1 MLELLNLDQKISKED
16 YARTFPELEERLGQC
31 QRAARAAGI
40 PVIIVCEG
48 WDAAGKGTV
57 INRLAAALDPRGFQV
72 HLVGPAN
79 EVDRWY
85 PWPRRFWN
93 ALPADGL
100 FAIFDHS
107 WYRRVLADRIDKA
120 VPAESWRGAYE
131 EILELE
137 RTLCSAG
144 AVIVK
149 LWMHIDKAEQKRRF
163 RRLTKHSA
171 TAWKVA
177 KPERTQ
183 HRRWAQWLPA
193 VEEMLER
200 TGTAAAPWTVVE
212 ATQARFARVKIFRTV
227 VEAVEA
233 EVARRG
239 ALAKPKNMPM
249 PLPPERPA
257 AARTIL
263 DGVDLSLALER
274 EEYEARLAELQQ
286 RMFHLEHELYLA
298 RIPAV
303 IAYEGW
309 DAAGKGGNIRRL
321 TESLDPRGYRVVPV
335 GAPSREELAHHYLW
349 RFWPNIPKAGHI
361 AIFDRTWYGR
371 VLVERVEGFCS
382 EDEWKRSYREINEF
396 ERQLTDFG
404 TVVVKFWLQIDSAE
418 QLRRF
423 QERQATPYKQ
433 WKITDEDWRNREKW
447 PQYQV
452 AVLDMLEKTS
462 TSYAPWTILESNCK
476 LHARIKALQ
485 TVAAALE
492 KALGKAKI
500 GTRKG
505 E

>member
-1 MLELLNLDQKISKED
+1 MLELLNLDQTISKED
-16 YARTFPELEERLGQC
+16 YDRVFPELEERLGQC
-31 QRAARAAGI
+31 QRAARAAGV

-72 HLVGPAN
+72 FLVGPAN
-79 EVDRWY
+79 EVDRWF

-100 FAIFDHS
+100 FAIFDHC
-107 WYRRVLADRIDKA
+107 WYRRVLADRIDKSL
-120 VPAESWRGAYE
+120 PAEAWRAAYG
-131 EILELE
+131 EIVEFE
-137 RTLCSAG
+137 RMLADSG

-163 RRLTKHSA
+163 RVLTRHAA
-171 TAWKVA
+171 TAWKVSKA
-177 KPERTQ
+177 ERKQ
-183 HRRWAQWLPA
+183 HHRWDQWQNA

-233 EVARRG
+233 ELARR
-239 ALAKPKNMPM
+239 AAHVKPKNEPM
-249 PLPPERPA
+249 APPPELA
-257 AARTIL
+257 GAARSIL
-263 DGVDLSLALER
+263 DGVDLSLSLQR
-274 EEYEARLAELQQ
+274 EEYEKRLTELQE

-303 IAYEGW
+303 VAYEGW

-321 TESLDPRGYRVVPV
+321 TESMDPRGYRVVPV

-349 RFWPNIPKAGHI
+349 RFWSNIPKAGHI
-361 AIFDRTWYGR
+361 AIFDRTRYGR

-382 EDEWKRSYREINEF
+382 EEEWKRSYREINEF
-396 ERQLTDFG
+396 ERQLADFG
-404 TVVVKFWLQIDSAE
+404 TVLVKFWLQIDRDE

-423 QERQATPYKQ
+423 QERQATAYKQ

-476 LHARIKALQ
+476 LHARVKALE

-492 KALGKAKI
+492 EALK
-500 GTRKG
+500 RKG
-505 E
+505 KS

>member
-1 MLELLNLDQKISKED
+1 MLELVNLDQKISKEEYD
-16 YARTFPELEERLGQC
+16 RTFPELEERLGQC
-31 QRAARAAGI
+31 QRAARAAGV
-40 PVIIVCEG
+40 PVIILCEG

-72 HLVGPAN
+72 HLIGPAN

-85 PWPRRFWN
+85 PWPRRFWD

-100 FAIFDHS
+100 LAIFDHG
-107 WYRRVLADRIDKA
+107 WYRRVLADRVDRA
-120 VPAESWRGAYE
+120 VPEAAWRGAYG
-131 EILELE
+131 EILEFE
-137 RTLCSAG
+137 RMLGDAG

-149 LWMHIDKAEQKRRF
+149 LWMHIDKKQQKRRF
-163 RRLTKHSA
+163 RGLTKHSA
-171 TAWKVA
+171 TAWKVSKA
-177 KPERTQ
+177 ERRQ
-183 HRRWAQWLPA
+183 HRRWAEWSAA

-233 EVARRG
+233 ELARR
-239 ALAKPKNMPM
+239 LARPKPKKEPM
-249 PLPPERPA
+249 PVPPEQSA
-257 AARTIL
+257 GARTIL
-263 DGVDLSLALER
+263 DGVDTSLSLQR
-274 EEYEARLAELQQ
+274 EEYEARLAKLQE

-298 RIPAV
+298 RVPAV

-321 TESLDPRGYRVVPV
+321 TAALDPRGYRVVPV

-349 RFWPNIPKAGHI
+349 RFWSNIPKAGHI

-382 EDEWKRSYREINEF
+382 EEEWRRAFREINEF
-396 ERQLTDFG
+396 ERQLSDYG
-404 TVVVKFWLQIDSAE
+404 TVLVKFWLQIDRDE

-476 LHARIKALQ
+476 LHARIKALE

-492 KALGKAKI
+492 EGLS
-500 GTRKG
+500 RKG
-505 E
+505 KS